1 MSFLLMNV
9 LQELFPG
16 DIGELS
22 VLQGCVLQTSAVDGS
37 LNVLM
42 EAVSAPLDIHCTPTN
57 RTAKMVIQCIESN
70 TVNRYFIIL
79 LKCHMFSIWCITHF
93 PPKSIDKIILIS

>member
-9 LQELFPG
+9 LQELVPG

-22 VLQGCVLQTSAVDGS
+22 VLQGSVLQTSAVDGS
-37 LNVLM
+37 LSVLM

-57 RTAKMVIQCIESN
+57 RTAKMVTQCIESN
-70 TVNRYFIIL
+70 TVNRYYIIL
-79 LKCHMFSIWCITHF
+79 LKCHKFFI
-93 PPKSIDKIILIS
+93 

>member
-22 VLQGCVLQTSAVDGS
+22 VLQGSVLQTSAVDGS
-37 LNVLM
+37 LSVLM

-57 RTAKMVIQCIESN
+57 RTAKMVTQFESN
-70 TVNRYFIIL
+70 TVNRYYIIL
-79 LKCHMFSIWCITHF
+79 LKCHKFSI
-93 PPKSIDKIILIS
+93 

>member
-22 VLQGCVLQTSAVDGS
+22 VLQGSVLQTSAVDGS
-37 LNVLM
+37 LSVLM

-57 RTAKMVIQCIESN
+57 RTAKMVIHVQCIESN
-70 TVNRYFIIL
+70 TVNRYYIIL
-79 LKCHMFSIWCITHF
+79 LKCHKFSI
-93 PPKSIDKIILIS
+93 

>member
-37 LNVLM
+37 LCVLM

-57 RTAKMVIQCIESN
+57 RTAKMVTQCIESN
-70 TVNRYFIIL
+70 TVKIL
-79 LKCHMFSIWCITHF
+79 HHIVKMPQVFYLMYNPF
-93 PPKSIDKIILIS
+93 PPQNL

>member
-16 DIGELS
+16 DNGELS

-57 RTAKMVIQCIESN
+57 RTAKMVIHVQCIESN
-70 TVNRYFIIL
+70 TVNRYYIIL
-79 LKCHMFSIWCITHF
+79 LKCHKFSI
-93 PPKSIDKIILIS
+93 